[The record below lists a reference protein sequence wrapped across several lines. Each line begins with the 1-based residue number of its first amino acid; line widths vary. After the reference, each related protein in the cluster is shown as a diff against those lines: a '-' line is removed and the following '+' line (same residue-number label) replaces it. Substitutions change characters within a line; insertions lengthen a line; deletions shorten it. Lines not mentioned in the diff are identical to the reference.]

1 MSRKA
6 GLLATPRE
14 NLLPYL
20 ADSKLGGS
28 REPGKTDPANPVL
41 GWVQLASPTWTEK
54 KPEHRVQAPALVF
67 TIAGTLGKSGGL
79 LEPQSPHLCNGMSL
93 LTLCGFCQD

>member
-1 MSRKA
+1 MLGKA

-28 REPGKTDPANPVL
+28 REPDKTDPANPVL
-41 GWVQLASPTWTEK
+41 GWVQLASPSWTGK
-54 KPEHRVQAPALVF
+54 KRGHRVPVPALVF
-67 TIAGTLGKSGGL
+67 TNAGTLGKSGGL
-79 LEPQSPHLCNGMSL
+79 LEPQSPHLYNGML
-93 LTLCGFCQD
+93 LWTLFGFCQD